1 MRDLLIFSIVAPGAL
16 AALRWPWIGVLLW
29 TWLSMM
35 NPHRYAFGMAYDAP
49 LAAVAAVATLIGLL
63 ATRHRSS
70 PFKGPAPVILVLFM
84 FWITL
89 SWLMGL
95 DVRGDYEQWTKIMK
109 ILFMTVVALAL
120 LETKQQVIAFVW
132 VCALSLALLGAKGG
146 VFTIATGGNH
156 RVWGPE
162 GSFIGDNNAFA
173 LALVMTI
180 PLLRF
185 LQLQL
190 SQRWARHSMTV
201 MMILVA
207 ASALGS
213 HSRGALL
220 AIGAMSM
227 LLWWRGRSKF
237 MAGIVIACVGAAL
250 VAFMPDDWSERMR
263 TIETYD
269 EDRSALGR
277 FAAWSMAW
285 NLAFHYPFGVG
296 LDAAR
301 PELFLKFS
309 PYGLELGTPAAH
321 SVYFQ
326 VLGNHGFVG
335 LGLFLALW
343 LATLRM
349 AGKVRKESRALPQ
362 AQWCFDLASMCQ
374 VSLLGYAVGGAFLS
388 LSYFDLP
395 YNIMVVVSVT
405 LVWVRTRGWEREE
418 QLRLPWFR
426 VPGGRLQSEAAR

>member
-1 MRDLLIFSIVAPGAL
+1 MRDLLIFAIVIPSAL

-49 LAAVAAVATLIGLL
+49 LAAIAAVATLIGLL
-63 ATRHRSS
+63 TTRHRSS

-84 FWITL
+84 CWITL

-95 DVRGDYEQWTKIMK
+95 DVKGDFEQWNKIMK

-146 VFTIATGGNH
+146 VFTIATGGNYL
-156 RVWGPE
+156 VWGPE

-190 SQRWARHSMTV
+190 SQRWARHAMTV

-220 AIGAMSM
+220 AILAMSL
-227 LLWWRGRSKF
+227 LLWWRGRSKV
-237 MAGIVIACVGAAL
+237 MAGIVIVCVGVAL
-250 VAFMPDDWSERMR
+250 VAFMPDDW
-263 TIETYD
+263 T
-269 EDRSALGR
+269 DR
-277 FAAWSMAW
+277 
-285 NLAFHYPFGVG
+285 
-296 LDAAR
+296 
-301 PELFLKFS
+301 K
-309 PYGLELGTPAAH
+309 
-321 SVYFQ
+321 SV
-326 VLGNHGFVG
+326 V
-335 LGLFLALW
+335 
-343 LATLRM
+343 
-349 AGKVRKESRALPQ
+349 
-362 AQWCFDLASMCQ
+362 
-374 VSLLGYAVGGAFLS
+374 
-388 LSYFDLP
+388 
-395 YNIMVVVSVT
+395 
-405 LVWVRTRGWEREE
+405 
-418 QLRLPWFR
+418 
-426 VPGGRLQSEAAR
+426 